1 MMKTLEAET
10 VIASMGLP
18 YFRELSTFGAL
29 PDEIVRWLLDGGT
42 IMQLEKDE
50 VLYRAGDRAVG
61 FYVVLKGSLAAYFEF
76 EGQQALALHHRSGE
90 ELGVV
95 AMIGLHDRAATAI
108 ANEDSLVVHISLDQ
122 FYDLHATDPEAFG
135 MLMLNLSREMA
146 REVRRYG
153 ELVVQL
159 KMQIHQLSNDRKDT

>member
-1 MMKTLEAET
+1 MKTLNATT
-10 VIASMGLP
+10 VIASLGQP

-29 PDEIVRWLLDGGT
+29 PDDIVRELLEGGD
-42 IMQLEKDE
+42 IFQLEKGD
-50 VLYRAGDRAVG
+50 VLYRVGDRAAG
-61 FYVVLKGSLAAYFEF
+61 FYVVLQGSLAAYFEY
-76 EGQQALALHHRSGE
+76 EGQEALALHHRRGE

-95 AMIGLHDRAATAI
+95 AMIGLHDRAATTVAS
-108 ANEDSLVVHISLDQ
+108 EDSTVVHISSDQ
-122 FYDLHATDPEAFG
+122 FYSLHEQDPEAFG

-159 KMQIHQLSNDRKDT
+159 RMQIQKLMNDHGEA